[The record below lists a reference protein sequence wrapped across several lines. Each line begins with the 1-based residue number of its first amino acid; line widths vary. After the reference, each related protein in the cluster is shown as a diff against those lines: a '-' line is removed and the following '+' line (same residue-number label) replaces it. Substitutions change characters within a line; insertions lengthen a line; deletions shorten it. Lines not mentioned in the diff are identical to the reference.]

1 MDLLKQEMTTEPLYW
16 HFLPADG
23 RMANTGELVE
33 VGKTY
38 RIEGEPV
45 LCKRGLHA
53 SARALDALK
62 YAPGPIICQVTLGG
76 TVLHGDD
83 KSVAQ
88 ERTVL
93 AMADATAVL
102 HEFACRCAEWALA
115 LVEEPD
121 PRSVEAITTKRRWL
135 RGEATD
141 DELAAA
147 QVAAQTIAWA
157 VARDAAWAVAQTT
170 AWDAAWDAARA
181 ATRAAARAAAQAT
194 AWATAWDAA
203 RAAQNEQLETMLR
216 VELGNRPAEGAKP
229 VDVWPDRW

>member
-1 MDLLKQEMTTEPLYW
+1 MTTEPLYW
-16 HFLPADG
+16 HFLASDG
-23 RMANTGELVE
+23 RMAYTGELVE

-62 YAPGPIICQVTLGG
+62 YAPGPVICRVTLGG

-102 HEFACRCAEWALA
+102 HEFAC
-115 LVEEPD
+115 
-121 PRSVEAITTKRRWL
+121 
-135 RGEATD
+135 
-141 DELAAA
+141 
-147 QVAAQTIAWA
+147 
-157 VARDAAWAVAQTT
+157 
-170 AWDAAWDAARA
+170 
-181 ATRAAARAAAQAT
+181 
-194 AWATAWDAA
+194 
-203 RAAQNEQLETMLR
+203 
-216 VELGNRPAEGAKP
+216 
-229 VDVWPDRW
+229 

>member
-1 MDLLKQEMTTEPLYW
+1 MTTEPLYW
-16 HFLPADG
+16 HFLAADS
-23 RMANTGELVE
+23 RMTHTNKLVE

-62 YAPGPIICQVTLGG
+62 YAPGPVICRVTLGG
-76 TVLHGDD
+76 IVLHSKD

-102 HEFACRCAEWALA
+102 HEFACWCAEQALA
-115 LVEEPD
+115 LVGEPD
-121 PRSVEAITTKRRWL
+121 PRSVEAIATKRRWL

-147 QVAAQTIAWA
+147 Q
-157 VARDAAWAVAQTT
+157 DAAWA
-170 AWDAAWDAARA
+170 AWDAARGVAWDAARA
-181 ATRAAARAAAQAT
+181 AAWAAAWDAVQAARDAAWAARAAARDA
-194 AWATAWDAA
+194 ARDAAWDAA
-203 RAAQNEQLETMLR
+203 WAAQDAAWDVARDAQNEQLEAMLR
-216 VELGNRPAEGAKP
+216 IELGNGKG
-229 VDVWPDRW
+229 